1 MPTVSHSTALPL
13 AYSRPSSAAP
23 ALTGVFL
30 TLLEQHRRVLEALRT
45 AGSLDA
51 PAKRQ
56 ERWLSARGDL
66 LSHERAEHQVI
77 YRRLEDQPAA
87 HSLVDQHRLQADELE
102 TAIAELDAVPPG
114 SELWLEKLDDLLAML
129 DDHVRDEEHDFF
141 PAALA
146 LIGERAANDLDA
158 ELTRVQRELRHA
170 LAPTER

>member
-1 MPTVSHSTALPL
+1 MSTADHPAPTPL
-13 AYSRPSSAAP
+13 AYSRPSRAAP

-30 TLLEQHRRVLEALRT
+30 TLLEQHREVLEALRA

-51 PAKRQ
+51 PSKRR

-77 YRRLEDQPAA
+77 YRRLDDQPAA
-87 HSLVDQHRLQADELE
+87 HSVVEQHRLQADELE
-102 TAIAELDAVPPG
+102 TAIAELDAADSG
-114 SELWLEKLDDLLAML
+114 SERWREKLDDLLAML

-141 PAALA
+141 PVALA
-146 LIGERAANDLDA
+146 LIGERAAQDLDS

-170 LAPTER
+170 LVPSEL